1 MANRDRDVLGV
12 KEVGLVLPVQARSG
26 NPGVRQPVESDA
38 VEEVVA
44 REGVRQVS
52 AEDPLDETGLPGA
65 VAVVEG
71 ERRGSMGESAS
82 PYSVCGRVAMI
93 CA

>member
-26 NPGVRQPVESDA
+26 NPGVRQPVESDV

-52 AEDPLDETGLPGA
+52 AEDPLDETGLPVPSPWSRVNA
-65 VAVVEG
+65 AARWASLPVRTASVA
-71 ERRGSMGESAS
+71 GS
-82 PYSVCGRVAMI
+82 P
-93 CA
+93 